1 MNDRAWGDLV
11 DKLDELYQIDKSY
24 KREEKLEDNKDLS
37 RSIESIEFERDN
49 RKFKVERTTSPAIVD
64 KKTFYTK
71 VGGANRVENIY
82 DPTETTTRVAFFRQQ
97 PDGYW
102 NEITPEELLS

>member
-11 DKLDELYQIDKSY
+11 DKLDELFTIDKSD
-24 KREEKLEDNKDLS
+24 KRKEKLEDNHQLTQTV
-37 RSIESIEFERDN
+37 ESIEFERDN
-49 RKFKVERTTSPAIVD
+49 AKYKVERTTGPAIID

-71 VGGANRVENIY
+71 VGGAHRVENIY
-82 DPTETTTRVAFFRQQ
+82 DPEETTTRVNFFYQQ